1 MSELLYVVGLGC
13 VALLSS
19 TASAAV
25 CNPPGEPVS
34 GADTSVASTFRFKNA
49 KTCPDFKDDEKQTEC
64 CASQITPGTF
74 YCCTEERKFEIESE
88 IAAELRRQF
97 IRNYLALIIVCC
109 VVALLVLFVCGSV
122 ICKRCSKCPMYREKQ
137 FNEQSSR
144 YRPVDS
150 VVTSKQVLYEAPP
163 PYDFGTSRASSNP
176 PNPSVLQR
184 THDWHCL
191 LENEVNDSRQNS
203 AP

>member
-1 MSELLYVVGLGC
+1 MSELLYVVGVG
-13 VALLSS
+13 VIALLTSALATVCTQPS
-19 TASAAV
+19 ETASVAENAAT
-25 CNPPGEPVS
+25 G
-34 GADTSVASTFRFKNA
+34 TFRYKNA
-49 KTCPDFKDDEKQTEC
+49 KTCPDFKDDERQTEC
-64 CASQITPGTF
+64 CVSQITPGTF

-88 IAAELRRQF
+88 IAAEDRRQF
-97 IRNYLALIIVCC
+97 IRNYLALIIVCS
-109 VVALLVLFVCGSV
+109 VVLLLFLFVGSSI

-163 PYDFGTSRASSNP
+163 PYDFGTSRAVSNP
-176 PNPSVLQR
+176 PSQVVAQR
-184 THDWHCL
+184 SHDWHCL
-191 LENEVNDSRQNS
+191 LENEVNDSRQTS